1 MTPTLYYLPG
11 YGGQLSTG
19 LGAALLARGFNIAG
33 RETRDGFKDL
43 PFLEQVQTVSDDL
56 TEHFWREDAL
66 VIANS
71 FGAYLFLNAQAQ
83 LPPFPGKVLL
93 LSPIVG
99 EFVNEEYGT
108 TFSPPYPDRLKSF
121 ADEGTFPRLV
131 NAQIHVGEL
140 DWQSVPANVQALGD
154 AVGIPVTFVPNDGH
168 MLKKTYVSN
177 LLNLWLAN

>member
-1 MTPTLYYLPG
+1 MAPTLYYLPG

-43 PFLEQVQTVSDDL
+43 PFLEQVQTVADDL
-56 TEHFWREDAL
+56 TQHFWREDAL

-83 LPPFPGKVLL
+83 LSSFPGKVLL

-99 EFVNEEYGT
+99 EFVNEEHGT
-108 TFSPPYPDRLKSF
+108 TFSPPYPERLKSF
-121 ADEGTFPRLV
+121 AEQGTYPHLA

-140 DWQSVPANVQALGD
+140 DWQSVPANVQAFGE
-154 AVGIPVTFVPNDGH
+154 AVGIPVTVVPQNGH
-168 MLKKTYVSN
+168 MLDKAYVSA
-177 LLNLWLAN
+177 LLDTWMA